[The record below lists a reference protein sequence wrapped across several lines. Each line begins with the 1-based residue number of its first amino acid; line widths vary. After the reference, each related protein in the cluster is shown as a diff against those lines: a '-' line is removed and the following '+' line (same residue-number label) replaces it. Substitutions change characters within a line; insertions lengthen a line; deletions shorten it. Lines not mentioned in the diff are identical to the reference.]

1 MPVSEACGDSG
12 FDAPQSLN
20 AKRKS
25 SILNLFSASNAYSGK
40 SRVIAASRA
49 ASLSTPSASQTV
61 GSEIVSREQPPT
73 TEPDSP
79 GSPMGVISGDVDG
92 LISQLGQ
99 TKIETAA
106 PSASRIV
113 EVGNGFP
120 LGMAFDVSK
129 FYDIRSDFRRLDKR
143 KRDLGILPKMAGR
156 QKHGFRPEEL
166 LWYDAIDLKD
176 CQGSDLD
183 NEIHPLLHRDS
194 FDDTP
199 DHVYDQLIPGLR
211 LATRF
216 LSHPSCMQFWVT
228 LAKGERRVDHE
239 MSRRCGDTR
248 HRISRNAPMTK
259 KNVTEVIEYMKD
271 LGMAKAFHFT
281 FANGLVFQG
290 GAAFGT
296 ANMVCDYRSEHN
308 ENQQSSQ
315 QSSQQSGSVQRCNIR
330 LHSDFYVVAKKLST
344 LHYPDPAQKLRFNLI
359 VATLIVH
366 ELAHAIELSQ
376 WRNRAPS
383 PYEPFLLHHNEAE
396 LGRMWETY
404 IFGGQVTPINDRV
417 DGLYG
422 ISTWKWPRSFGEMDP
437 ERTIC
442 YALPMTFIQRLQKTA
457 TWEQKTDLGDTKAF
471 WAPRDGATSI
481 YMNSVTT
488 VSWTEEERV
497 AKEILNEQRTLETE
511 EPARKRR
518 EVADG
523 HAVGI
528 KDLATELEVIEQQI
542 PEVETGTNAQ
552 HVYRVK
558 LEPRSV
564 LSKKQRRQQKK
575 KLGRKQRPSTEEVE
589 QAQSPVMM
597 EEPPPPIIDII
608 PQLDSPAVLN
618 DTSPDEAPLVETKVE
633 ADAIVVQDGDTT
645 TPMHDTQEISL
656 EHTE

>member
-1 MPVSEACGDSG
+1 MRMPISGARGDPE
-12 FDAPQSLN
+12 FDVPQSLR
-20 AKRKS
+20 AERKS
-25 SILNLFSASNAYSGK
+25 SILDLFSASNAHSGK
-40 SRVIAASRA
+40 SHVIAASRA
-49 ASLSTPSASQTV
+49 ASLSTSSPSGASRTAAT
-61 GSEIVSREQPPT
+61 EILPREQSPAN
-73 TEPDSP
+73 EPESP
-79 GSPMGVISGDVDG
+79 GLSTAAVSSDVDG
-92 LISQLGQ
+92 LVSQLDQ

-106 PSASRIV
+106 PSASRII

-129 FYDIRSDFRRLDKR
+129 FYHIRSDFRRLDKR
-143 KRDLGILPKMAGR
+143 KRDLGILPRMAGR

-166 LWYDAIDLKD
+166 VYHDAILMFKD

-183 NEIHPLLHRDS
+183 DEIHPLLHRDS

-199 DHVYDQLIPGLR
+199 DHVYDQLVPGLR

-239 MSRRCGDTR
+239 MSRRCGATR

-259 KNVTEVIEYMKD
+259 ENVTEVIRYMKE
-271 LGMAKAFHFT
+271 LGIARTFHFT
-281 FANGLVFQG
+281 FANGLLFQG

-296 ANMVCDYRSEHN
+296 ANMVCDYQSEHN
-308 ENQQSSQ
+308 ESQQCSRQSS
-315 QSSQQSGSVQRCNIR
+315 SLQRCNIR

-344 LHYPDPAQKLRFNLI
+344 LQYPDPPQKLRFNFVL
-359 VATLIVH
+359 ATLIVH

-404 IFGGQVTPINDRV
+404 VFGGQVTPINDRV

-422 ISTWKWPRSFGEMDP
+422 VSTWTWPRSFGELDP

-442 YALPMTFIQRLQKTA
+442 YALPMTYIQKLQQKA
-457 TWEQKTDLGDTKAF
+457 TWEQRTDLNNTKAF
-471 WAPRDGATSI
+471 WAPREGATSI

-497 AKEILNEQRTLETE
+497 AKEALNEQRNLEIE

-518 EVADG
+518 EAADG

-528 KDLATELEVIEQQI
+528 KDLAAE
-542 PEVETGTNAQ
+542 PEVVEKPIVNEEKGNTAQ
-552 HVYRVK
+552 QVLRVK

-564 LSKKQRRQQKK
+564 LSRRKWRQIRKLAQKQ
-575 KLGRKQRPSTEEVE
+575 SNTEQTE
-589 QAQSPVMM
+589 QAQPPATM
-597 EEPPPPIIDII
+597 EETPPTAEII
-608 PQLDSPAVLN
+608 PQLDGPTNLN
-618 DTSPDEAPLVETKVE
+618 KPTPENTSSVKTEVAAEAMG
-633 ADAIVVQDGDTT
+633 VQDENTT
-645 TPMHDTQEISL
+645 APMSDAEEVSSKDP
-656 EHTE
+656 E

>member
-1 MPVSEACGDSG
+1 MPTVSS
-12 FDAPQSLN
+12 
-20 AKRKS
+20 
-25 SILNLFSASNAYSGK
+25 
-40 SRVIAASRA
+40 
-49 ASLSTPSASQTV
+49 
-61 GSEIVSREQPPT
+61 
-73 TEPDSP
+73 
-79 GSPMGVISGDVDG
+79 DVDR
-92 LISQLGQ
+92 LVSQLDQ

-106 PSASRIV
+106 ASASQIV
-113 EVGNGFP
+113 EVGKGFP

-129 FYDIRSDFRRLDKR
+129 FYQMRSEFRRLDKR

-166 LWYDAIDLKD
+166 VWHDAILKFED
-176 CQGSDLD
+176 CLGSDLD
-183 NEIHPLLHRDS
+183 DEIHPLLQRDS

-199 DHVYDQLIPGLR
+199 DHVYDQLVPGLR

-239 MSRRCGDTR
+239 MSRRCGATR

-259 KNVTEVIEYMKD
+259 ENVTEVIRYMKG

-296 ANMVCDYRSEHN
+296 ANMVCDYQSEHN
-308 ENQQSSQ
+308 ESQ
-315 QSSQQSGSVQRCNIR
+315 QSSQRSSQKSSSVQRCNIR

-344 LHYPDPAQKLRFNLI
+344 LQYPDPPQKLRFNFVL
-359 VATLIVH
+359 ATLIVH

-404 IFGGQVTPINDRV
+404 VFGGQVTPINDRV

-422 ISTWKWPRSFGEMDP
+422 VSTWTWPRSFGELDP

-442 YALPMTFIQRLQKTA
+442 YALPMTYIQELQQKA
-457 TWEQKTDLGDTKAF
+457 TWEQRTDSNDTKAF
-471 WAPRDGATSI
+471 WAPRTGATSI

-497 AKEILNEQRTLETE
+497 AKEALNEQRNLEIE

-518 EVADG
+518 EAADG

-528 KDLATELEVIEQQI
+528 KDLAAE
-542 PEVETGTNAQ
+542 PEVVEKPIVNEEKGNTAQ
-552 HVYRVK
+552 QQVLRVK

-564 LSKKQRRQQKK
+564 LSRRKRRQIRKLAQK
-575 KLGRKQRPSTEEVE
+575 QSNAEEAK
-589 QAQSPVMM
+589 QAQSPAGPM
-597 EEPPPPIIDII
+597 EETPPTAEII
-608 PQLDSPAVLN
+608 PRLDDTAVV
-618 DTSPDEAPLVETKVE
+618 DR
-633 ADAIVVQDGDTT
+633 TT
-645 TPMHDTQEISL
+645 TPDDAPLAKTK
-656 EHTE
+656 